1 MRQTSAVLAI
11 ALLFTLASCSD
22 AVVEPALHEVADAEQ
37 MYASKSK
44 GKVLT
49 FTAPLSGRQEVPSND
64 SRATG
69 NAVFQLSKDG
79 TELSYKLIVA
89 NIQNVTMAH
98 IHLAPAGANGPVVL
112 WLYPSS
118 PPAQLIAGRSQGIL
132 AEGTVTAGES
142 CRAARRPSSERL
154 GRPPPERRRLRER
167 AYESVPSGRD
177 QGSDQVGVLLLLHLE
192 RRKGRP
198 I

>member
-132 AEGTVTAGES
+132 AEGTVTAGDLVGPLAGQALS
-142 CRAARRPSSERL
+142 ALVDHLQSGGAYVNVHTSQF
-154 GRPPPERRRLRER
+154 PPGEIR
-167 AYESVPSGRD
+167 G
-177 QGSDQVGVLLLLHLE
+177 QI
-192 RRKGRP
+192 K
-198 I
+198 

>member
-1 MRQTSAVLAI
+1 MRQTSAVLAL
-11 ALLFTLASCSD
+11 ALFSPWPPAPTRSWS
-22 AVVEPALHEVADAEQ
+22 PALHEVADPSRCIGIQ
-37 MYASKSK
+37 VQ

-132 AEGTVTAGES
+132 AEGTVTAGNLVGPLAGQALS
-142 CRAARRPSSERL
+142 AL
-154 GRPPPERRRLRER
+154 DRPPPERRRLRER

-177 QGSDQVGVLLLLHLE
+177 QGSDQVGSLACYY
-192 RRKGRP
+192 